1 MPVFRARN
9 KWPHT
14 SSKRHSH
21 FLPAS
26 PFSFSNHFLSTARHP
41 KTRGNLTNKSFLG
54 KSMTKSEPPLNLPL
68 PWIHYLQAEVEYGC
82 SPYFLLDHYTDSR
95 WESPLVCP
103 LYSLR
108 PACHFSL
115 RVFHLLLNPSFI
127 KSFSHVSNYPSE
139 KYSLVRLKLNLPF
152 TDRLNR
158 SLYIYFLIE
167 RLFSLLKEEGKL
179 FLCNYSFESQFFLF
193 LRWTNQMQRKSSARL
208 YSSQNGFFFYQR
220 TR

>member
-127 KSFSHVSNYPSE
+127 KSFSHVSNYPFE

-152 TDRLNR
+152 THRLNR
-158 SLYIYFLIE
+158 SLYIFFNRTFI
-167 RLFSLLKEEGKL
+167 F
-179 FLCNYSFESQFFLF
+179 SFEG
-193 LRWTNQMQRKSSARL
+193 RRKIVPL
-208 YSSQNGFFFYQR
+208 
-220 TR
+220 